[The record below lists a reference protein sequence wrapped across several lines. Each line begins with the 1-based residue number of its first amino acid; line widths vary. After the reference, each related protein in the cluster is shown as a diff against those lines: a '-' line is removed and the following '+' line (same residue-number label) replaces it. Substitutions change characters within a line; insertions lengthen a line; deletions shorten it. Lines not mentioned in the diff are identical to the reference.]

1 MPEEGVPLTPT
12 QRLLSTTEIIRLA
25 SLFVQEGVDK
35 IRLTG
40 GEPLVRKDVTE
51 IIGENLKICYKIT
64 FQESEKD
71 DCSY

>member
-51 IIGENLKICYKIT
+51 IIGENLKIYYKIT
-64 FQESEKD
+64 LQESEKD